1 MPRGFAWRW
10 GNAIMKRLLTTAAL
24 GAALCLSVGVAVAE
38 PLAQSYKAGRDFS
51 YRNPGGVWSYGYG
64 TTGVKASFTS
74 LGALIDKCGGAE
86 ALTDCFRVNEGLV
99 GSNVTG
105 KTQVVNATSSSI
117 VVPSAGLLLHPN
129 ASGQDVIVQFKAPQA
144 GSYEMKGFYQ
154 ILDNAPTSVA
164 PKIFI
169 NAKDVTKKAFGSK
182 ADVVLSGA
190 ADPAAKKGGE
200 KKSFSLTR
208 TLAKGDRLQF
218 GLNPNG
224 DWRFDSTSFDVTITP
239 VAE

>member
-1 MPRGFAWRW
+1 
-10 GNAIMKRLLTTAAL
+10 MKKLLSTVAL
-24 GAALCLSVGVAVAE
+24 GAALCLFAGAVVAE

-51 YRNPGGVWSYGYG
+51 YRNPNGVWTYGYG
-64 TTGVKASFTS
+64 TTGVKSNFTS

-86 ALTDCFRVNEGLV
+86 ELTDCFRVNDGLV

-105 KTQVVNATSSSI
+105 KVQVVNAPSSSI
-117 VVPSAGLLLHPN
+117 VIPVGPLLLHPN

-144 GSYEMKGFYQ
+144 GNYQIKGFYQ

-164 PKIFI
+164 PKMFI
-169 NAKDVTKKAFGSK
+169 NARDVTKAAFGSTT
-182 ADVVLSGA
+182 DVVLSGA
-190 ADPAAKKGGE
+190 SNPAEKKAGE

-208 TLAKGDRLQF
+208 TLAKGDRVQF

-239 VAE
+239 VAN